1 MKLLQSL
8 QPLGRALMLPIAVLP
23 VAGLLLRLGQDDLL
37 NIPFVAAAGGAIFAN
52 LGLLFALGIGVGIAK
67 DSNGAAGLAGLV
79 CFLVASHGAMTLLHV
94 PPEVIAGLAKDAT
107 KTASD
112 AWRTDAINALSVP
125 IGIASGL
132 IAGGAYNRFSGIRLP
147 DYLSFFG
154 GRRFVPIVSGFAGLA
169 VAAVVGFGYGA
180 IKEGMDTLSNS
191 VVQSGTAG
199 LFAYGVLNRLLIVTG
214 LHHIINNVAWLIIG
228 NYHGAT
234 GDLNRFFAGDPSAG
248 GFMSGFFPVMMFG
261 LPAACLAMYR
271 SALPERRKAVG
282 GMLMSMALTAFLTGV
297 TEPIEFTF
305 MFLAPVLYLIHA
317 VLTGAA
323 MALMHVLNV
332 HLGFGFSAGFLDYVL
347 NFSKATNPW
356 LLLPVGLAYFALY
369 YGIFRWAIV
378 RFDLKTPGREAE
390 PVGEEIGEVAP
401 SERGGAFVAALG
413 GAGNLASI
421 DACTTRLRLVLRD
434 PALVNEPRLRA
445 LGAKGF
451 VRPSAEGLQVV
462 LGPIADG
469 VAMEM
474 RAAAGTPAA
483 APPAVAVRPIAAT
496 DPAPWLAA
504 LGGRENITTSGSAS
518 SRVWLDLADPAR
530 VDEAALT
537 RLGVRMI
544 ARPSASSLQL
554 IVDGADAIA
563 AGLQPA

>member
-23 VAGLLLRLGQDDLL
+23 VAGLLLRLGQPDLL
-37 NIPFVAAAGGAIFAN
+37 DIPFVAAAGGAIFDN

-79 CFLVASHGAMTLLHV
+79 CFLVATRGAMTLLHV
-94 PPEVIAGLAKDAT
+94 PPEVLAGLAKDA
-107 KTASD
+107 AAAADD
-112 AWRTDAINALSVP
+112 AWRTKAITKLSVP
-125 IGIASGL
+125 IGILSGL
-132 IAGGAYNRFSGIRLP
+132 IAGAAYNRFAGIRLP

-154 GRRFVPIVSGFAGLA
+154 GRRFVPILSGFAGLA
-169 VAAVVGFGYGA
+169 LAGA
-180 IKEGMDTLSNS
+180 IGWGYAPIAGGMDALSHG
-191 VVQSGTAG
+191 VVQSGTVG

-214 LHHIINNVAWLIIG
+214 LHHIINNVAWFIIG
-228 NYHGAT
+228 DYHGAT

-282 GMLMSMALTAFLTGV
+282 GMLTSMALTAFLTGV
-297 TEPIEFTF
+297 TEPIEFSF
-305 MFLAPVLYLIHA
+305 MFLAPLLYLIHA

-323 MALMHVLNV
+323 MALMRVLNV
-332 HLGFGFSAGFLDYVL
+332 HLGFGFSAGFFDYVL
-347 NFSKATNPW
+347 NFSKATNPL
-356 LLLPVGLAYFALY
+356 LLLPVGAAYFALY
-369 YGIFRWAIV
+369 YGVFRWAIV
-378 RFDLKTPGREAE
+378 RFDIKTPGREAE
-390 PVGEEIGEVAP
+390 PVGEEIGDVAP
-401 SERGGAFVAALG
+401 NERGAAFVAALG
-413 GAGNLASI
+413 GAGNLVSI

-434 PALVNEPRLRA
+434 QALVNEARLRA

-474 RAAAGTPAA
+474 RSAAGTLGAAPVAA
-483 APPAVAVRPIAAT
+483 ASPKVAAA
-496 DPAPWLAA
+496 DPTPWLAA
-504 LGGRENITTSGSAS
+504 LGGRSNVAASGAAS
-518 SRVWLDLADPAR
+518 SRVWVDLADPAGI
-530 VDEAALT
+530 DEAALT
-537 RLGVRMI
+537 ALGVRMI
-544 ARPSASSLQL
+544 ARPSANTIQL
-554 IVDGADAIA
+554 IVDDAEAIA
-563 AGLQPA
+563 AGLQK